1 MLSLNPKKY
10 PICHIEEKY
19 IYLGLSSNTLL
30 CTKQII
36 MSTQSL
42 QITDKFGA
50 SRELPPQTVAG
61 TEPMQR
67 HAWADRAQ
75 QPLCATHR
83 SFEVQ
88 EMWFY
93 PQSLS
98 GTASMWFQQQMPKHT
113 QSTQGIWSVWWSC
126 WGKAANFFCS
136 AIFAGILLR
145 LKELYF
151 FMSRQRPQ
159 IMQAVS

>member
-36 MSTQSL
+36 MSMQSL

-83 SFEVQ
+83 SFGVQ

-136 AIFAGILLR
+136 AIFAGIPLR